1 MNPPEG
7 GESMKKVKWLSI
19 LLLILIS
26 ISGISS
32 FADVVYPEPTREFYV
47 ADFVSVLSQE
57 TRTAILSTNLNY
69 EKTEEKPQIVVATVP
84 NLQGLDIN
92 QYAVGL
98 FEKWAIGNKGYDNG
112 VLLLLALEERRVWI
126 EVGYGLEGAI
136 PDGKAGEILDA
147 AVPALSQGNY
157 SEGLLRAFTLLSQE
171 TNREYGY
178 EDAAILGNYSPAEGY
193 QPPTDQRIPQNRRM
207 PAIFRVLGILFI
219 LFLLWLDHRFLG
231 GFLLGMF
238 FRMLIFGGRGGRGGG
253 GGGFGGGSS
262 GGGGRSGGGG
272 AGRGF

>member
-1 MNPPEG
+1 
-7 GESMKKVKWLSI
+7 MKKFKWISLF
-19 LLLILIS
+19 LAILIS
-26 ISGISS
+26 FSGISS

-47 ADFVSVLSQE
+47 ADFAGVLSQE
-57 TRTAILSTNLNY
+57 TRNAVLNANLNY
-69 EKTEEKPQIVVATVP
+69 EKTKEKPQIVVATVP

-92 QYAVGL
+92 QYAVEL
-98 FEKWAIGNKGYDNG
+98 FEKWKIGNKDYDNG

-147 AVPALSQGNY
+147 AVPALSQGSY
-157 SEGLLRAFTLLSQE
+157 SDGLLRAFYLLSQE

-178 EDAAILGNYSPAEGY
+178 ENAAILGNYRPEEIN
-193 QPPTDQRIPQNRRM
+193 QRPISQTIPESRGI
-207 PAIFRVLGILFI
+207 PSIFRILGILFI
-219 LFLLWLDHRFLG
+219 LFLLWLDYRFLG
-231 GFLLGMF
+231 GFIMGMF
-238 FRMLIFGGRGGRGGG
+238 FRMFLYGGRGGRGGGGFG